1 MKLPLSISRRQ
12 QGNPMIPTLES
23 NAEVTFLDSSV
34 ADFTIGKD
42 LAVLFLTLKYHR
54 QHPDYLSERL
64 IEFRG
69 SFSVRL
75 LLFLV
80 NDENPDRIISRMTSV
95 MFANNMNL
103 ILAFTYEEAARWLLT
118 LYNTQD
124 SGVYDLRATNETQLE
139 TATDTFHAI
148 NLSKREAEGLLKG
161 FPTVADV
168 LLAPRE
174 EIARAGVISEQKTDT
189 LLTVIT
195 DPL

>member
-1 MKLPLSISRRQ
+1 
-12 QGNPMIPTLES
+12 
-23 NAEVTFLDSSV
+23 V

-54 QHPDYLSERL
+54 QHPDYLSKRL
-64 IEFRG
+64 IDFRG

-80 NDENPDRIISRMTSV
+80 NDENPDRIVSRMTSV

-124 SGVYDLRATNETQLE
+124 SGLDDLRAMNETQLE
-139 TATDTFHAI
+139 TATDAFHAI
-148 NLSKREAEGLLKG
+148 GLSKREAEGLLKG

-174 EIARAGVISEQKTDT
+174 EIARVGAVSERKIDT
-189 LLTVIT
+189 LLTMIT